1 MWGIK
6 SRRVEMFAV
15 REEDADDIGVGYGRD
30 CVSVPFSEQQTR
42 ESWVYMTVPLCLI
55 QYLFICLQ
63 G

>member
-1 MWGIK
+1 M
-6 SRRVEMFAV
+6 EMFAV

-55 QYLFICLQ
+55 HYLFICLQ